1 MTNFRPQGQGLL
13 LAAILSCT
21 AGPALAEAPQISYA
35 LGAAS
40 DYVFRGVSQT
50 NEDPFVFG
58 SVNLAAGGFYVGA
71 GAENVD
77 FGNSIDFEY
86 DLWAGWTT
94 KLGALG
100 LDLGL
105 VRYGYHDQP
114 AGVEIDTLE
123 YKLALS
129 HPLGPVNAGA
139 AFFYTSDY
147 FGSDDSGTY
156 AELNASY
163 SVNEQWSVSGAYGKQ
178 DVGTGLDYA
187 TWNLGLGW
195 AASKLVSADL
205 RYHDTDAHEAGA
217 ILDSR
222 VVGTIKL
229 SF

>member
-1 MTNFRPQGQGLL
+1 MNKCRPQGQGLL
-13 LAAILSCT
+13 LSAILMSLT
-21 AGPALAEAPQISYA
+21 AAAQAETPQLSYS

-50 NEDPFVFG
+50 NEDPFAFG

-94 KLGALG
+94 KLGQLG

-114 AGVEIDTLE
+114 DGVDLDTLE

-129 HPLGPVNAGA
+129 HPLGPVQAGA
-139 AFFYTSDY
+139 ALYYTSDY
-147 FGSDDSGTY
+147 FGSDDSGSY

-178 DVGTGLDYA
+178 DVGSGLDYA

-195 AASKLVSADL
+195 AASKRVSADL

>member
-1 MTNFRPQGQGLL
+1 MNKIRPLGQGLL
-13 LAAILSCT
+13 LSAILMSLT
-21 AGPALAEAPQISYA
+21 ATAQAEAPQWSYS

-86 DLWAGWTT
+86 DFWAGWTT
-94 KLGALG
+94 KLGTLG

-114 AGVEIDTLE
+114 DGVDIDTLE

-129 HPLGPVNAGA
+129 HPLGPVNAGVA
-139 AFFYTSDY
+139 IYYTSEY

-156 AELNASY
+156 TELNASY
-163 SVNEQWSVSGAYGKQ
+163 NLNPQWSVSGAYGKQ

-195 AASKLVSADL
+195 AASKLVSVDL

-222 VVGTIKL
+222 LVGTLKL